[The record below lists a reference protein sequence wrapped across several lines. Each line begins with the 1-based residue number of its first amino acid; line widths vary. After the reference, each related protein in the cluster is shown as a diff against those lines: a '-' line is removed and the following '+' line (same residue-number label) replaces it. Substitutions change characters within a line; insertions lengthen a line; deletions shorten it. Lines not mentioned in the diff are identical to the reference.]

1 LILRLT
7 GETIFDQLTINVM
20 KLIMRLCAICVIV
33 SSASCTKDHVKG
45 SGSVVTEQRNLSG
58 FTSISSSGSSKV
70 YVSRGSQFSVEVRGY
85 ANLLPYFETK
95 VLNNE
100 LRLGYKDNV
109 SVKNDN
115 TEIYVTLPLLD
126 GLRLSGSGDIR
137 TSGDFPL
144 VANFNSSISGSGN
157 IYYSDGSAGFC
168 TLSISGSGNM
178 NMIGLKAD
186 KAETT
191 TSGSGNTEIS
201 VATHLKVKISGS
213 GNVYYRGNPIIVT
226 NISGSG
232 DVIPK

>member
-1 LILRLT
+1 LRLT

-33 SSASCTKDHVKG
+33 SFASCTKDYVKG

-95 VLNNE
+95 VSNNE
-100 LRLGYKDNV
+100 LRLGYQSNV

-178 NMIGLKAD
+178 NMIGLKED
-186 KAETT
+186 KA
-191 TSGSGNTEIS
+191 
-201 VATHLKVKISGS
+201 
-213 GNVYYRGNPIIVT
+213 
-226 NISGSG
+226 
-232 DVIPK
+232 